1 MSEEIIGIS
10 DQGTGDQTS
19 TEQVTESQVTGTQAT
34 EEQPEQTNERE
45 AGLLREV
52 SEVKEKLRRQQ
63 EYNNFLKGLS
73 TTPQQQKVQ
82 MPELDDD
89 SVPYVQDVKAM
100 IKAEMALAR
109 EEAQMER
116 LVDEVRD
123 YGGKQREADKN
134 FDSRMNLANEILRY
148 KPEYEAL
155 INAQRSAKDIV
166 RVMENIAMEHP
177 MYDTFSAKPASSNQE
192 AIDRLKANAGLP
204 QTLTGIA
211 GSGQANK
218 LPSQMTDAE
227 YFEYKEKIK
236 RQA

>member
-19 TEQVTESQVTGTQAT
+19 TEQVTESQVTETQST
-34 EEQPEQTNERE
+34 EAPTEQVDERT

-109 EEAQMER
+109 QEAEMER
-116 LVDEVRD
+116 LVEDIRD
-123 YGGKQREADKN
+123 YGNKQREADKN

-148 KPEYEAL
+148 KPEYAQL
-155 INAQRSAKDIV
+155 IEAQRSAKDIV

-177 MYDTFSAKPASSNQE
+177 MYDTFTVKPVSSNQE
-192 AIDRLKANAGLP
+192 AIDRLKANAVLP
-204 QTLTGIA
+204 QTLSGIA
-211 GSGQANK
+211 GSGQAQK
-218 LPSQMTDAE
+218 LPSQMTDQE

>member
-1 MSEEIIGIS
+1 MSEEIIGNS
-10 DQGTGDQTS
+10 DQGTGEQIS
-19 TEQVTESQVTGTQAT
+19 TEQVTESQVTETQTT
-34 EEQPEQTNERE
+34 ESEPEQVNERE

-73 TTPQQQKVQ
+73 NTPQQQKIQ

-100 IKAEMALAR
+100 IKAEMAMAR
-109 EEAQMER
+109 QEAEMEV
-116 LVDEVRD
+116 LVENIRE
-123 YGGKQREADKN
+123 YGNKQREADSN

-148 KPEYEAL
+148 KPEYAQIIEAQKTAK
-155 INAQRSAKDIV
+155 NVVRS
-166 RVMENIAMEHP
+166 MENIAMEHP
-177 MYDTFSAKPASSNQE
+177 MYDTFSVKPVSSNQE
-192 AIDRLKANAGLP
+192 AIERLKANAGLP
-204 QTLTGIA
+204 QTLSGIA
-211 GSGQANK
+211 GSGQAQK
-218 LPSQMTDAE
+218 LPSQMTDQE